1 MRIIPLVLD
10 DCTIPTALRAT
21 LHVKIPDLNN
31 FDAQLSLVVDTL
43 YGRSRK
49 PPLGPATAYI
59 RNPIG
64 QIPGLSRIDSMLLK
78 MVGDKAIENGS
89 GFGMQTSEMLSQ
101 AAQQDPVLR
110 IADCTRR

>member
-1 MRIIPLVLD
+1 MRF
-10 DCTIPTALRAT
+10 TENTSLRIAW
-21 LHVKIPDLNN
+21 
-31 FDAQLSLVVDTL
+31 DT
-43 YGRSRK
+43 
-49 PPLGPATAYI
+49 

-101 AAQQDPVLR
+101 AAQQDISPYQFYESLTVLG
-110 IADCTRR
+110 DSHYLELTRSSYPEPSDPKLREMVR